1 MYRMRNEYGEHFVT
15 CGEMKLLERRGDEA
29 GLSYYQMMENAG
41 TQAAKM
47 IRAYCE
53 MAGVKPD
60 EGEDLGKAAAAAPL
74 EYRAE
79 VADRHKGTGFYDTPE
94 AIEKPLRVMIF
105 CGSGN
110 NGGDGFVVARLLVNA
125 GFQVTVVL
133 VSGDPKTQD
142 ARTNFQLLSDLP
154 VSIITMDGVEEDAL
168 EQGDM
173 PDVLVDAMFGTGFH
187 GIMRG
192 NGLKAAE
199 YINTCHEKH
208 GKKVFALDIPSGL
221 GGDQLKKKKI
231 PCEIRKA
238 DYTITFHARKPVH
251 MRRFAARY
259 CGEILVADIGIDEE
273 KLMTVEI

>member
-53 MAGVKPD
+53 MTGVKPD

-74 EYRAE
+74 EYRDE
-79 VADRHKGTGFYDTPE
+79 VSDRHKITVFYDKPE
-94 AIEKPLRVMIF
+94 AVEKPLRVMIF

-110 NGGDGFVVARLLVNA
+110 NGGDGFVVARLLANA

-142 ARTNFQLLSDLP
+142 AGTNFQLLSDLP
-154 VSIITMDGVEEDAL
+154 VSIITMDGAEEDTL
-168 EQGDM
+168 EQGNM

-231 PCEIRKA
+231 PCEIIKA

>member
-53 MAGVKPD
+53 MTGVKPD
-60 EGEDLGKAAAAAPL
+60 EGEDLGKAAVAAPL

-94 AIEKPLRVMIF
+94 AVEKPLRVMIF

-110 NGGDGFVVARLLVNA
+110 NGGDGFVVARLLANA

-142 ARTNFQLLSDLP
+142 AGTNFQLLSDLP
-154 VSIITMDGVEEDAL
+154 VSIITMGMEEDAL

-187 GIMRG
+187 GVLRG

-231 PCEIRKA
+231 PCEIIKA

>member
-53 MAGVKPD
+53 MTGVKPD

-79 VADRHKGTGFYDTPE
+79 VADRHKGTGFYDIPE
-94 AIEKPLRVMIF
+94 AVEKPLRVMIF

-110 NGGDGFVVARLLVNA
+110 NGGDGFVVARLLANA

-142 ARTNFQLLSDLP
+142 AGTNFQLLSDLP
-154 VSIITMDGVEEDAL
+154 VSITRMDGMEEDAL

-187 GIMRG
+187 GVMRG
-192 NGLKAAE
+192 NALKAAE

-231 PCEIRKA
+231 PCEIIKA

>member
-53 MAGVKPD
+53 MTGVKPD

-94 AIEKPLRVMIF
+94 AVEKPLHVMIF

-110 NGGDGFVVARLLVNA
+110 NGGDGFVVARLLANA

-142 ARTNFQLLSDLP
+142 AGTNFQLLSDLP
-154 VSIITMDGVEEDAL
+154 VSIITMDGMEEDAL

-187 GIMRG
+187 GVMRG

-231 PCEIRKA
+231 PCEIIKA

>member
-41 TQAAKM
+41 TQEAKM

-53 MAGVKPD
+53 MTGVKPD

-94 AIEKPLRVMIF
+94 AVEKPLRVMIF

-110 NGGDGFVVARLLVNA
+110 NGGDGFVVARLLANA
-125 GFQVTVVL
+125 GFKVTVVL

-142 ARTNFQLLSDLP
+142 AGTNFQLLSDLP
-154 VSIITMDGVEEDAL
+154 VSIITMDGMKEDAL

-187 GIMRG
+187 GSMRG
-192 NGLKAAE
+192 NALKAAQ

-231 PCEIRKA
+231 PCEIIKA